1 MNIVNG
7 QMSLRCSD
15 GESSMPIDVTK
26 LKHFAEVST
35 AALPVHSLKGMQI
48 GTGVFLPA
56 EWWR

>member
-1 MNIVNG
+1 
-7 QMSLRCSD
+7 
-15 GESSMPIDVTK
+15 MPIDVTK